1 MQNMKREPTD
11 QSVPQTHFGS
21 YILRKGDLP
30 VQDFQKEKI
39 FPNRK
44 IDLYQKSIKSE
55 AVRKKKRKN
64 HYKISTHPCD
74 SRFLKKP
81 EKIV

>member
-1 MQNMKREPTD
+1 MQNMKREPID

-55 AVRKKKRKN
+55 AVRKKKE
-64 HYKISTHPCD
+64 KIITKLAGIHVIQG
-74 SRFLKKP
+74 FLKNRKR
-81 EKIV
+81 